1 MEKQLTTSRPN
12 AAVFESIRNTA
23 DTSQAILT
31 FIDKNAF
38 KDDAILLRKITI
50 INITLSMQSDM
61 EHSTNV

>member
-1 MEKQLTTSRPN
+1 MEKQLTTSRP
-12 AAVFESIRNTA
+12 AVFESIRNTA